1 MTHIPYKGEAP
12 ALTDAVG
19 GQVPVLFSN
28 LPAVTPYLQSGKL
41 RAIAVTSLK
50 RHPAFPDLPTIAES
64 ARLPDFEVL
73 TWYGLFAP
81 AGTPADVVKKLQDE
95 AINALKSKELSA
107 KVSGQGFT
115 IVGST
120 SQQFTDLMKAQ
131 VPRMDKLIRAANIR
145 AD

>member
-1 MTHIPYKGEAP
+1 M
-12 ALTDAVG
+12 
-19 GQVPVLFSN
+19 LFSN
-28 LPAVTPYLQSGKL
+28 VPAITPYVQSGKL

-50 RHPAFPDLPTIAES
+50 RHPAFPDVPTIAES

-81 AGTPADVVKKLQDE
+81 AGTPPDVVKKLESE
-95 AINALKSKELSA
+95 AISALKNKDLAS

-120 SQQFTDLMKAQ
+120 SAQFTDLMKAQ
-131 VPRMDKLIRAANIR
+131 VPRMAKLIKAANVH